1 MIAIIYA
8 HRSFLAFIM
17 FLQVDTCRL
26 LGRDPQNWLWFM
38 LEQVY
43 PTIAEFNFEH
53 EAVVGL
59 FH

>member
-1 MIAIIYA
+1 
-8 HRSFLAFIM
+8 M

-53 EAVVGL
+53 EAVAGL